1 MPKRPRA
8 PKKPKPA
15 RPPAP
20 PKDLGVWSGVLR
32 APEAARPW
40 PSLVFLS
47 PFLAL
52 YTVGLLVLRPGV
64 AATADLWLR
73 RAMAPLGLTGELVSL
88 GILTVILLAWH
99 LFRKDPWRFRKE
111 LVGTMG
117 VEMMLLVV
125 PLVGLH
131 GLFQAIAHCPITL
144 SVVAG
149 GPEVGA
155 DRLAPIVTSMG
166 TGIYEEL
173 IFRLMLVSL
182 LIVVAWH
189 LVGLQGDGAIVAAV
203 LVGAA
208 IFAGA
213 HTIGDARSFT
223 WVTFLFRTAA
233 GVYLSFLF
241 AYRGFGIAAAV
252 HFVFN
257 VVIKAAAG
265 GI

>member
-1 MPKRPRA
+1 
-8 PKKPKPA
+8 
-15 RPPAP
+15 
-20 PKDLGVWSGVLR
+20 
-32 APEAARPW
+32 
-40 PSLVFLS
+40 
-47 PFLAL
+47 
-52 YTVGLLVLRPGV
+52 V

-88 GILTVILLAWH
+88 GILVAVLLAWH
-99 LFRKDPWRFRKE
+99 LFRKDPWPFPRE
-111 LVGTMG
+111 LLGTMG
-117 VEMMLLVV
+117 VETVLLVV

-131 GLFQAIAHCPITL
+131 GLFQAIAHSPIAL
-144 SVVAG
+144 SVAAAAP
-149 GPEVGA
+149 GPAA
-155 DRLAPIVTSMG
+155 DPLAAIVTSMG

-182 LIVVAWH
+182 LIVLARH
-189 LVGLQGDGAIVAAV
+189 LVGLQEDGAIVAAV
-203 LVGAA
+203 LVGAG

-213 HTIGDARSFT
+213 HTIGNAHSFT
-223 WVTFLFRTAA
+223 WMAFLFRTAA
-233 GVYLSFLF
+233 GVYLSALF